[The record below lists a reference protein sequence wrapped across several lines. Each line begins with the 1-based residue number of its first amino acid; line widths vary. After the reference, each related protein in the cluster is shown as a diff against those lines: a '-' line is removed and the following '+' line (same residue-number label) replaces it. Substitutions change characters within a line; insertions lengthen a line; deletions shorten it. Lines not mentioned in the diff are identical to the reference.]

1 MRARVHVE
9 MSAKMDTGVRVNP
22 VLAEV
27 FGAKEAAPARR
38 PWAVLAID
46 VETHGWVDS
55 PRRQSNHRGEF
66 GKLRWGGVNDNLG
79 FSRVVQLGFV
89 SFANNGDVLDRQ
101 ELCVRDAPPCQQ
113 RATDFHGLTD
123 AVLVDRGLPMA
134 EVLRQF
140 ASALRR
146 LQQDGG
152 LLVAHLMEY
161 DAALLKR
168 EYQRIGAIDDAAL
181 LTSLATDG
189 VCTMQAA
196 AAQQRAVVFPPRTDE
211 QLRNSFNYK
220 LLSIKL
226 AAACRM
232 YRVAMPTES
241 EGYHAHNAM
250 YDAEVA
256 GRLYF
261 AMRGIAYRPA

>member
-1 MRARVHVE
+1 MHG
-9 MSAKMDTGVRVNP
+9 SI
-22 VLAEV
+22 LA
-27 FGAKEAAPARR
+27 A
-38 PWAVLAID
+38 
-46 VETHGWVDS
+46 GWVDS

-79 FSRVVQLGFV
+79 FSRVVQLGWCA
-89 SFANNGDVLDRQ
+89 FADNGDVLEQQ
-101 ELCVRDAPPCQQ
+101 ELCVSDAPSCQQ
-113 RATDFHGLTD
+113 RAIDFHGLTD

-161 DAALLKR
+161 DGALLKR
-168 EYQRIGAIDDAAL
+168 EYQRIGAIEDAAL

-211 QLRNSFNYK
+211 QLRNSFNFK

-232 YRVAMPTES
+232 YGVAMPTES
-241 EGYHAHNAM
+241 GGHHAHNAM

-261 AMRGIAYRPA
+261 AMRGIAYGPR